1 MADLNRDE
9 DTRREVLIHS
19 PAIAI
24 VGRSNDHYYTS
35 YQVGEYFKQHGFT
48 VYNVNPNLDEI
59 DGDPSYASLR
69 DIPGPI
75 DIVDVFRRSE
85 HLPEIVDEAIAVGA
99 KTVWAQLGV
108 EDEASRRKA
117 LAAGLNVAMN
127 LCLRTEHER
136 LFEHP
141 FKGEAE

>member
-1 MADLNRDE
+1 MADLNHDE
-9 DTRREVLIHS
+9 DARRETLIQS
-19 PAIAI
+19 PVIAI

-35 YQVGEYFKQHGFT
+35 YQVGEYFKHHGFT

-59 DGDPSYASLR
+59 DGDPSYASLK
-69 DIPGPI
+69 DIPVPI

-85 HLPEIVDEAIAVGA
+85 HLSEIVDEAIAIGA
-99 KTVWAQLGV
+99 KTIWGQLGV
-108 EDEASRRKA
+108 EDEAAKRKA

-136 LFEHP
+136 LF
-141 FKGEAE
+141 KNLVQG

>member
-9 DTRREVLIHS
+9 AARREVLIQS
-19 PAIAI
+19 PVIAI

-59 DGDPSYASLR
+59 DGDPSYASLK
-69 DIPGPI
+69 DVPEPM

-85 HLPEIVDEAIAVGA
+85 HLPEIVDEAIAVSA

-141 FKGEAE
+141 LKGEAE

>member
-1 MADLNRDE
+1 MSDLNRDE
-9 DTRREVLIHS
+9 NARNEVIIHS
-19 PAIAI
+19 PVIAI
-24 VGRSNDHYYTS
+24 VGRSNDHYYSS
-35 YQVGEYFKQHGFT
+35 YQVGEYLKEHGYT

-59 DGDPSYASLR
+59 DGEPSYASLK
-69 DIPGPI
+69 DVPGPI

-99 KTVWAQLGV
+99 KTVWGQLGV
-108 EDEASRRKA
+108 EDDSARAKA

-136 LFEHP
+136 LISHP
-141 FKGEAE
+141 FKD